1 MEKIIDT
8 FTPNI
13 CKAEAAILMPV
24 HNEEDVIEKVV
35 TEYYDVISYT
45 MPVEVVLSEDG
56 STDNTK
62 NIIEALSKK
71 IPLKALMAPQR
82 KGYALSIIDG
92 LKHVVSD
99 YVLITDSDGQHDPKD
114 FWKLWEIRKYYD
126 VISGFRIER
135 ADSTFRKI
143 MSSTFKFMA
152 NKFFNMPFKD
162 ATAPFK
168 LMRTEVARQIA
179 NECRYMK
186 ESFWMEFTIRAYKR
200 GLKIIE
206 VPVIHRAR
214 MSGSTRVYKP
224 LKIPKITISQIY
236 SLMKLWFELK

>member
-8 FTPNI
+8 FTSNI
-13 CKAEAAILMPV
+13 GKTEVAILMPV
-24 HNEEDVIEKVV
+24 HNEEEVIEKVIM
-35 TEYYDVISYT
+35 EYYDVIGYT
-45 MPVEVVLSEDG
+45 MPVEIVLSEDG

-62 NIIEALSKK
+62 EIIEKLSEK
-71 IPLKALMAPQR
+71 IPLKALMSPQR

-92 LKHVVSD
+92 LKHVTSE

-114 FWKLWEIRKYYD
+114 FWKLWEIKENYD
-126 VISGFRIER
+126 VISGFRIKR
-135 ADSTFRKI
+135 ADSTLRKI

-168 LMRTEVARQIA
+168 LMKTEVARQIA

-200 GLKIIE
+200 GLKIVE

-214 MSGSTRVYKP
+214 MSGSTRVYK
-224 LKIPKITISQIY
+224 LWKIPKITISQFY
-236 SLMKLWFELK
+236 SLIKLWFELK